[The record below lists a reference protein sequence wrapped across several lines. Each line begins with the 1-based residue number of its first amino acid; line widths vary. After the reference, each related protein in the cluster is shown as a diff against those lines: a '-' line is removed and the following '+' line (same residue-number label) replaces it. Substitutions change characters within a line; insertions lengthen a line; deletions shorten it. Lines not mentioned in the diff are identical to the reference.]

1 MLEML
6 LWLPRLPLRRLE
18 AALSTEVRRPGL
30 LPTMD

>member
-1 MLEML
+1 MLDML

-18 AALSTEVRRPGL
+18 APLSIEVRRPSF